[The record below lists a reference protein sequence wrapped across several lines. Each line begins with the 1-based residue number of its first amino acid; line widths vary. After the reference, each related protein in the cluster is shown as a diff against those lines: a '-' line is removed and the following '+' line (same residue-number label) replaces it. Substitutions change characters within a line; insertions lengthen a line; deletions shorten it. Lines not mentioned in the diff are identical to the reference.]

1 VSPLELAP
9 YARAS
14 LRSARMTQLALGLIL
29 AGLGLVVLGI
39 LAAVTISG
47 AADPERDGILPI
59 SVLTLLVAGLPAA
72 ILFRMGLPHESRH
85 VLVRVLEQHPE
96 KVRSV
101 GFSYRQDLG
110 GHTRLASV
118 LLTDGSR
125 WDFEVPSE
133 EMLSRGPRRA
143 ARAGRAMTSFSG
155 DFVPTEAAWSGLTGA
170 GSIEVG
176 DAALVL
182 TGTRVR
188 TRLSTLLA
196 VSLGATAG
204 FLTIFFFVLVDLPW
218 IDDPRLPAVLAIAAA
233 CGGYLGGRA
242 LLVRAL
248 PLARVRLEVPWTD
261 VRDVRLAGVL
271 VEVQTVS
278 PGLTGLSR
286 FRTDRAEV
294 LVSQCRG

>member
-1 VSPLELAP
+1 MSPLELAP

-14 LRSARMTQLALGLIL
+14 LRSIRMTQLAVGLIL
-29 AGLGLVVLGI
+29 AGLGLLVLGI

-59 SVLTLLVAGLPAA
+59 SVITLVVAGLPAA
-72 ILFRMGLPHESRH
+72 VLFRMGLPHESRH

-96 KVRSV
+96 KVRTV
-101 GFSYRQDLG
+101 GFSYRQDLS
-110 GHTRLASV
+110 GHTRLANV
-118 LLTDGSR
+118 LLTDGSS

-133 EMLSRGPRRA
+133 AMPAPGPRRA
-143 ARAGRAMTSFSG
+143 GAAGRAMPPFRG
-155 DFVPTEAAWSGLTGA
+155 GLLPPEAPWTGLAGA

-188 TRLSTLLA
+188 TRLSTVLA
-196 VSLGATAG
+196 VSLGAVAG
-204 FLTIFFFVLVDLPW
+204 LLTILFLVLADLPW
-218 IDDPRLPAVLAIAAA
+218 VDDPRLPAVLAILAA
-233 CGGYLGGRA
+233 CGGYFGGQA

-248 PLARVRLEVPWTD
+248 PLARVRLEVAWAD
-261 VRDVRLAGVL
+261 VRDVRLAGAL

-278 PGLTGLSR
+278 PGFTGLSR

-294 LVSQCRG
+294 LVSQCRS

>member
-1 VSPLELAP
+1 MSPLELAP

-14 LRSARMTQLALGLIL
+14 LRSARMTQLAVGLIL
-29 AGLGLVVLGI
+29 AGLGLLILGI

-59 SVLTLLVAGLPAA
+59 SVITLVVAGLPAA
-72 ILFRMGLPHESRH
+72 VLFRMGLPHEGRH
-85 VLVRVLEQHPE
+85 VLVRVLELHPE

-101 GFSYRQDLG
+101 GFSYRQDLS
-110 GHTRLASV
+110 GHTRIANV
-118 LLTDGSR
+118 LLTDGSS

-133 EMLSRGPRRA
+133 EMLARGPRRA

-155 DFVPTEAAWSGLTGA
+155 DFAATEVAWTGLTGA

-182 TGTRVR
+182 SGTRVR
-188 TRLSTLLA
+188 TRLSTILA
-196 VSLGATAG
+196 VSLGAVAG
-204 FLTIFFFVLVDLPW
+204 FLTILFFVAVDLPW
-218 IDDPRLPAVLAIAAA
+218 LDDPRLPAVLAITAA
-233 CGGYLGGRA
+233 CLGYFGGRA
-242 LLVRAL
+242 VLLRAL
-248 PLARVRLEVPWTD
+248 PLARVRLELPWTD
-261 VRDVRLAGVL
+261 VRDVRLAGAL

-278 PGLTGLSR
+278 PGFTGLSR

-294 LVSQCRG
+294 LVSQCRS